1 MTTGGKDMER
11 QGKAK
16 QKTPRDVVSI
26 ISSPSKIKAPI
37 PTHVRETTVS
47 GRLQVISSNSPLV
60 QIPLTNLSRLD
71 CWPCHCLLIGEG
83 GLCVRGYRSI
93 WDLPPFPRSR
103 LISYPS
109 WATYFGWWS
118 HEMSWQSVSF
128 PSSPSLLFSWQRQW
142 IGYPEDRLPEGRL
155 TACRSTL
162 WVPSSYP
169 MGCFFRLHIS
179 FGFPWVGQWG
189 KTNRFVH
196 VPHQ

>member
-109 WATYFGWWS
+109 
-118 HEMSWQSVSF
+118 
-128 PSSPSLLFSWQRQW
+128 
-142 IGYPEDRLPEGRL
+142 
-155 TACRSTL
+155 
-162 WVPSSYP
+162 
-169 MGCFFRLHIS
+169 
-179 FGFPWVGQWG
+179 
-189 KTNRFVH
+189 
-196 VPHQ
+196 